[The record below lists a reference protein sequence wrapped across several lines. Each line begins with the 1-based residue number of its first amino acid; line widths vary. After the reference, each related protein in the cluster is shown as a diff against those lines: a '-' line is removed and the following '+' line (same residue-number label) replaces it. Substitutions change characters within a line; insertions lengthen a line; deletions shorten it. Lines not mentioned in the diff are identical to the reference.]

1 MKALLNPY
9 LILLIVAGWS
19 ASLAGTAVYFT
30 GVGEDNIIAFNAK
43 AEQVVRDTREA
54 AQQGAATA
62 IAANRPKNIVN
73 VQEVRREIEEKVVYR
88 ECVNTPN
95 VLRGINTS
103 LTGVRPDP
111 AGGLK
116 LPGTD
121 ATKRFELRGNGEQTD
136 RSSQPVP

>member
-1 MKALLNPY
+1 MTALL
-9 LILLIVAGWS
+9 LVVAVGWA
-19 ASLAGTAVYFT
+19 ASLAGTAFYFT

-62 IAANRPKNIVN
+62 IAANRPKNITN

-103 LTGVRPDP
+103 LTGIRPDP
-111 AGGLK
+111 AGGFK
-116 LPGTD
+116 LPG
-121 ATKRFELRGNGEQTD
+121 ANAAKRPELRGNSEQVD